1 LTVLLSF
8 VDNGSGFDGSS
19 IIFVYKQRER
29 GKERRGPKKKH
40 RRQII
45 LPFIPG
51 FLEHLAECQ
60 FKNATPTFY
69 KRRLFLK
76 TDH

>member
-8 VDNGSGFDGSS
+8 VDNGSDFGDSS
-19 IIFVYKQRER
+19 IMFCFVYKQRER
-29 GKERRGPKKKH
+29 GEERRGPQKH
-40 RRQII
+40 KRQII

-60 FKNATPTFY
+60 FKERN
-69 KRRLFLK
+69 
-76 TDH
+76 TDSL